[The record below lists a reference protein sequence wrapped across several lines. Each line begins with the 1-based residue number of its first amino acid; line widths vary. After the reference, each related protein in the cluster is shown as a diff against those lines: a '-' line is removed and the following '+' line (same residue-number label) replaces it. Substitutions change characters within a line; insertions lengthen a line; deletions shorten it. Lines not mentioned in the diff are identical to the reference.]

1 MVQTV
6 KEFAIQ
12 YINKRIDLKDER
24 YKDNIIYHNEKGDE
38 LFSYKKFAQVLKYT
52 CVIRCYKE
60 DYLVF
65 NYKTGLSD
73 ILTVKDLR
81 RLIKYILDTI
91 DKRFWDGKVESKIIT
106 LINRDYDSVDEVP
119 IYSEY
124 IFFKNGIYNINTRRL
139 EEYVEQLVVNK
150 NIPNNFNL
158 DAKCPIFLQFIN
170 ECMCGDPELVMCTQE
185 MMGYVLVDINKAH
198 KFFLFYGVGSNGK
211 SVLCDLISYM
221 VGNDNISSVSL
232 SELKKNFHPSRIV
245 GKKANISSENE
256 VDFDTEKIKA
266 ISAGDTITIDVKNK
280 QPFEHRPTCKLIFAS
295 NTLPNTMDNSNGF
308 YRRLQII
315 PFNRIIKEGEK
326 DVYLL
331 DKLKNEIEGIIM
343 WSLEGLHRLIDNGY
357 RFTES
362 KAVNEML
369 KSYKESQD
377 PVYMFFKEN
386 LIYEK
391 GSKIN
396 KKDLISRYISWLQS
410 NSISGN
416 GTDSNHKFWKELR
429 RVTLQEG
436 IQIEETKS
444 KNSRYIKH
452 LGWVA

>member
-1 MVQTV
+1 
-6 KEFAIQ
+6 
-12 YINKRIDLKDER
+12 
-24 YKDNIIYHNEKGDE
+24 
-38 LFSYKKFAQVLKYT
+38 
-52 CVIRCYKE
+52 
-60 DYLVF
+60 
-65 NYKTGLSD
+65 
-73 ILTVKDLR
+73 
-81 RLIKYILDTI
+81 
-91 DKRFWDGKVESKIIT
+91 
-106 LINRDYDSVDEVP
+106 
-119 IYSEY
+119 
-124 IFFKNGIYNINTRRL
+124 
-139 EEYVEQLVVNK
+139 
-150 NIPNNFNL
+150 
-158 DAKCPIFLQFIN
+158 
-170 ECMCGDPELVMCTQE
+170 
-185 MMGYVLVDINKAH
+185 
-198 KFFLFYGVGSNGK
+198 
-211 SVLCDLISYM
+211 
-221 VGNDNISSVSL
+221 
-232 SELKKNFHPSRIV
+232 
-245 GKKANISSENE
+245 
-256 VDFDTEKIKA
+256 
-266 ISAGDTITIDVKNK
+266 
-280 QPFEHRPTCKLIFAS
+280 
-295 NTLPNTMDNSNGF
+295 
-308 YRRLQII
+308 
-315 PFNRIIKEGEK
+315 
-326 DVYLL
+326 
-331 DKLKNEIEGIIM
+331 M